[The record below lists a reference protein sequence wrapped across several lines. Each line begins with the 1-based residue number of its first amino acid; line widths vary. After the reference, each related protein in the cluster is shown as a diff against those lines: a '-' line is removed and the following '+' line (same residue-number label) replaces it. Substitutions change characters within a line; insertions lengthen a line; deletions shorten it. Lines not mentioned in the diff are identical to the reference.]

1 MPTAQMEAVAS
12 GVPDIDD
19 LLFDAEAGSE
29 DVQSRI
35 TRRLF
40 GEDDGSDTPVS
51 AFNSSI

>member
-1 MPTAQMEAVAS
+1 MPTAQLEVVAS

-19 LLFDAEAGSE
+19 LLFDAEADI